1 LLAFKEDEVQMLES
15 LRNFLSGKRVIVIT
29 ALLAIPFVFLG
40 SQSFGTTFATFGT
53 VNGEPVSQ
61 MDVNLATSQVS
72 QRLQSMYGE
81 DFSLDDL
88 DEEVSLGLIKNEIIN
103 QKTLLSQAKK
113 LGLIVSESSAK
124 QEIINIE
131 GFQGENG
138 FDQTLFES
146 AIRANGWT
154 PEEYIELVRETL
166 SLETLVSA
174 MGVTAFPIESDVEA
188 IASMLETSRDIDFIK
203 IDKNILVSQ
212 QEAGL
217 EEGQEFYDNNP
228 FLFLS
233 KEQRDFSYLVLTYDA
248 YKKQVQ
254 VPEGYIDEAYSDY
267 LNNVEGQ
274 IQNRISHLMIEKSN
288 YESSSL
294 AFEKVNSIYQSI
306 QATEISFE
314 DAVSNFSE
322 DLASKDSD
330 GDLGLSS
337 GDAFPEEFESAIL
350 LMQLNAISPIIELD
364 DSLHILKLT
373 EVIKPQIKSK
383 LEMSQELLD
392 ELIDAEAL
400 ALMQDDFLELESLVL
415 AGVNF
420 NALADSIESS
430 IQVTGLKDIESIEL
444 NGFSDVTASEL
455 FDSSVLPNKIEIF
468 EGDDSY
474 AFVMM
479 TQALQP
485 TVQPFASVADLAIAE
500 VRNAKADKIINDF
513 ASSAESI
520 INGESEMPSQ
530 NGFSQEKF
538 KGVKRFSSLLPTEI
552 INSTFESPVGTLVT
566 TEAFNG
572 DRYWAQSSNEST
584 PTMDELG
591 ESIDQYQGFYN
602 ENLTQQFSGFIDR
615 AFKVGQKVRLENL
628 TAN

>member
-1 LLAFKEDEVQMLES
+1 MLES

-40 SQSFGTTFATFGT
+40 SQSFGTTFASFGT

-72 QRLQSMYGE
+72 QRLRSMYGE

-88 DEEVSLGLIKNEIIN
+88 DEEVSLELIKNEIIN
-103 QKTLLSQAKK
+103 QKTLLSHARK
-113 LGLIVSESSAK
+113 LGLMVPEKIAK

-146 AIRANGWT
+146 TIRANGWT
-154 PEEYIELVRETL
+154 PEEYIELVRETI
-166 SLETLVSA
+166 SLDALVSA
-174 MGVTAFPIESDVEA
+174 MGVTAFPIESDIEA
-188 IASMLETSRDIDFIK
+188 LALMLETSRDIDFIK
-203 IDKNILVSQ
+203 VDKNKLVLQ

-217 EEGQEFYDNNP
+217 EEGQAFYDNNP

-233 KEQRDFSYLVLTYDA
+233 KEQRDFSYIVLTYDT
-248 YKKQVQ
+248 YKQLVQ
-254 VPEGYIDEAYSDY
+254 VPEDYIDQAYADY
-267 LNNVEGQ
+267 LSNVEGQ
-274 IQNRISHLMIEKSN
+274 LQNRISHLMIEKSN

-294 AFEKVNSIYQSI
+294 AYEKINSIYQSI
-306 QATEISFE
+306 QAQEISFE
-314 DAVSNFSE
+314 DAVSKSSE
-322 DLASKDSD
+322 DLASKDFN

-350 LMQLNAISPIIELD
+350 SMQLNSISSIIELE

-373 EVIKPQIKSK
+373 EVIKPEIKTKS
-383 LEMSQELLD
+383 EISQELLD

-415 AGVNF
+415 AGDNL
-420 NALADSIESS
+420 NALADSIDVS

-444 NGFSDVTASEL
+444 DGFPDAAASEL
-455 FDSSVLPNKIEIF
+455 FDSSILPNKIEIF
-468 EGDDSY
+468 EGDESY

-479 TQALQP
+479 TQSLQP
-485 TVQPFASVADLAIAE
+485 TVQPFTSVADLAIAE
-500 VRNAKADKIINDF
+500 VRNEKANQIIIDF
-513 ASSAESI
+513 VKNAESVI
-520 INGESEMPSQ
+520 DGENELPTQ
-530 NGFSQEKF
+530 NGFSQESF
-538 KGVKRFSSLLPTEI
+538 KGVKRFSSLLPSEI
-552 INSTFESPVGTLVT
+552 INSVFESPLGALVS

-572 DRYWAQSSNEST
+572 DRYWAKSSNESL
-584 PTMDELG
+584 PAVEDLG
-591 ESIDQYQGFYN
+591 ESIEQYQSFYN
-602 ENLTQQFSGFIDR
+602 ETLTQQFSGFIDR

-628 TAN
+628 TSN

>member
-1 LLAFKEDEVQMLES
+1 MLES

-146 AIRANGWT
+146 TIRANGWT
-154 PEEYIELVRETL
+154 PEEYIELVRETI
-166 SLETLVSA
+166 SLDALVSA
-174 MGVTAFPIESDVEA
+174 MGVTAFPIESDIEA
-188 IASMLETSRDIDFIK
+188 LALMLETSRDIDFIK
-203 IDKNILVSQ
+203 VDKNKLVLQ

-217 EEGQEFYDNNP
+217 EEGQAFYDNNP

-233 KEQRDFSYLVLTYDA
+233 KEQRDFSYIVLTYDT
-248 YKKQVQ
+248 YKQLVQ
-254 VPEGYIDEAYSDY
+254 VPEDYIDQAYADY
-267 LNNVEGQ
+267 RSNVEGQ
-274 IQNRISHLMIEKSN
+274 LQNRISHLMIEKSN

-294 AFEKVNSIYQSI
+294 AYEKINSIYQSI
-306 QATEISFE
+306 QAQEISFE
-314 DAVSNFSE
+314 DAVSKSSE
-322 DLASKDSD
+322 DLASKDFN

-350 LMQLNAISPIIELD
+350 SMQLNSISSIIELE

-373 EVIKPQIKSK
+373 EVIKPEIKTKS
-383 LEMSQELLD
+383 EISQELLD

-415 AGVNF
+415 AGDNL
-420 NALADSIESS
+420 NALADSIGVS

-444 NGFSDVTASEL
+444 DGFPDAAASEL
-455 FDSSVLPNKIEIF
+455 FGSSILPNKIEIF
-468 EGDDSY
+468 EGDESY

-479 TQALQP
+479 TQSLQP
-485 TVQPFASVADLAIAE
+485 TVQPFTSVADLAIAE
-500 VRNAKADKIINDF
+500 VRNEKANQIIIDF
-513 ASSAESI
+513 VKNAESVI
-520 INGESEMPSQ
+520 DGENELPTQ
-530 NGFSQEKF
+530 NGFSQESF
-538 KGVKRFSSLLPTEI
+538 KGVKRFSSLLPSEI
-552 INSTFESPVGTLVT
+552 INSVFESPLGALVS

-572 DRYWAQSSNEST
+572 DRYWAKSSNESL
-584 PTMDELG
+584 PAVEDLG
-591 ESIDQYQGFYN
+591 ESIEQYQSFYN
-602 ENLTQQFSGFIDR
+602 ESLTQQFSGFIDR

-628 TAN
+628 TSN